1 MDKPA
6 RDALKKVVVKCRQL
20 LEAAVEDL
28 LEGEF
33 GIYKSGQVD
42 ADTAMGHLA
51 SDDLA
56 YREQLKVHLNHI
68 QAAGFR
74 ASEAVEQLIREVAFT
89 HLNRFCAYKIMEV
102 RKLIRESVGRGY
114 DSNNVK
120 FYLVEHPEDERL
132 FNEGKQDIAYRHFL
146 EWLGGTLSEEIGVLF
161 SPTDPA
167 NRLLPKQ
174 KVLDEVLEQLNSDE
188 LKEIWTEDETIG
200 WVYQY
205 FTPDE
210 MRRES
215 KKKHPGPPPNS
226 YELAFRN
233 QFFTPSYIVQF
244 LTDNTLGRT
253 WYEMRRG
260 ETVLT
265 ERCEYLVQRP
275 NELFLEEGEL
285 PSIPTETDTESA
297 DDSEEDL
304 LHQPVYILHRP
315 KKDPRELRVLD
326 PACGSGHFLL
336 YCFTLLQI
344 IYDEA
349 YDDPDLGPA
358 LQRDYPSQDDY
369 RKAVPGLILAHNLHG
384 IDIDLRAAQ
393 IAALALWLRAQ
404 RAFQEMGLKPK
415 NFPKITRSNF
425 ICAEPMPGEAEM
437 LEEFVAELPSE
448 ELRRLVREVFEKM
461 QLAGEAGS
469 LLKIED
475 EIRSFIKE
483 LQRPEQLTVFDQ
495 VDAPAQTAWE
505 QFEQQAI
512 DALRSYAEQASQNHR
527 LQRQL
532 FSEDAVQGFAF
543 IDICLKKFDVVLMN
557 PPFGDASLPS
567 KPYIEDTYGDTK
579 GDVYKTFVECFQD
592 RLVPCG
598 MLGIISNRT
607 GFFLKNSSD
616 WRERILLRRYRPLL
630 LADLGYGVLDAL
642 VETAAYVLRNISDNE
657 DQNLTLSIL
666 PDLKTIKLDK
676 DKAFSIPTYQKHRG
690 KLKRHQ
696 ATQELGRLQDNQ
708 YLRSIDGHYQRFAVN
723 YDVAKLAPKPTESSY
738 PALICLRLLADK
750 DKETVLKDILFDST
764 DHRFFVAHPTSFK
777 LVPEAPFCYWVSEEV
792 RQLFPKFSTFDS
804 KGRTAKQGLAT
815 ADDFQFVRAFWEVPK
830 AFIASPESHPSK
842 FEGSYCI
849 LDSRWLPF
857 VKGGEYSPFYL
868 DNHLLV
874 DWEFDGQ
881 KIKNFINQDTGKVKS
896 RPQNT
901 DFYFR
906 PGLTWSLRSAS
917 NFSPRILPAGCIF
930 SHKGPAAF
938 TDDFEI
944 LPALGILFSRPYQT
958 LVELS
963 LAAGNEISSGTASRS
978 YEVGI
983 IQKLPWPELSE
994 AEIQKLNSLIHKV
1007 LDQIRRR
1014 DQQQEAT
1021 KLFISPFIDREQ
1033 PIQSAVEVFQR
1044 IYDAK
1049 CCEILDAATE
1059 IESEVSNLLGVDLE
1073 KRVDVFGED
1082 AGTLCS
1088 LPDLKLDADFNEL
1101 YIQSIHDTIRDEI
1114 EESGGNR
1121 QIAVKSFY
1129 ASRRLEV
1136 LAQTL
1141 GTNPRNIAKV
1151 AAERKLIPKGLASE
1165 FAQTYL
1171 SYAVGCAFGRWDV
1184 RFATGERP
1192 KPELPDPFA
1201 PLPVYSPG
1209 MITPDTDLT
1218 NYPLTIDDDGILVD
1232 DPGHPD
1238 DIVGAVREVFELLWG
1253 DRYEA
1258 IEQEACEILEV
1269 KSLRDYF
1276 RKTAKTGTFMG
1287 DHIKRYTKSTK
1298 QHSKVPIYWLLQ
1310 SSRKSYGLWVY
1321 YHRLDSDLLFKA
1333 QKYVTTKLNLEN
1345 AELDKL
1351 LSQVAGLSGSQ
1362 LRDKEKE
1369 IEKQEVLV
1377 SEIESFFDKLKTV
1390 ADLNLEPDLNDGV
1403 LLNFAP
1409 LWELTPWEEPKKYWD
1424 NLIAGEYKWSSIS
1437 QQLRQRGMIHA

>member
-42 ADTAMGHLA
+42 ADDAMDHLSA
-51 SDDLA
+51 DDLA

-68 QAAGFR
+68 QAAEFK

-132 FNEGKQDIAYRHFL
+132 FNEGKQDVAYRHFL

-210 MRRES
+210 MRRKARNE
-215 KKKHPGPPPNS
+215 HPVPQNS

-233 QFFTPSYIVQF
+233 QFFTPRYIVQF

-260 ETVLT
+260 DTVLT
-265 ERCEYLVQRP
+265 KQCEYLVRRP
-275 NELFLEEGEL
+275 NEVFLDTGVLPPASMEE
-285 PSIPTETDTESA
+285 DA
-297 DDSEEDL
+297 DVSQESEENL
-304 LHQPVYILHRP
+304 LHQPFYILHRP
-315 KKDPRELRVLD
+315 KKDPRSLRVLD

-358 LQRDYPSQDDY
+358 LQRDYFNQDDY
-369 RKAVPGLILAHNLHG
+369 RKAIPGLILTHNLHG

-415 NFPKITRSNF
+415 DFPKITRSNF

-630 LADLGYGVLDAL
+630 LADLGYGVLDAM
-642 VETAAYVLRNISDNE
+642 VETAAYVLRNISQEENL
-657 DQNLTLSIL
+657 NLTFSIF
-666 PDLKTIKLDK
+666 PDLWTIRLDK
-676 DKAFSIPTYQKHRG
+676 DKAFSIPIYQNHRG
-690 KLKRHQ
+690 RLKRHQ
-696 ATQELGRLQDNQ
+696 ATQELDRLQESQ
-708 YLRSIDGHYQRFAVN
+708 FIRVVGGHYQRFRI
-723 YDVAKLAPKPTESSY
+723 SY
-738 PALICLRLLADK
+738 EKIKTIPATQIETYPIMMCFRLLADE
-750 DKETVLKDILFDST
+750 DKENGLTKALKDFSDSRVFYALPNSFSKVPNAPFAYWIS
-764 DHRFFVAHPTSFK
+764 DIVRDFFASLTSF
-777 LVPEAPFCYWVSEEV
+777 ESQDRNV
-792 RQLFPKFSTFDS
+792 RVGDHPGDGFRYLRLNWEIP
-804 KGRTAKQGLAT
+804 L
-815 ADDFQFVRAFWEVPK
+815 DD
-830 AFIASPESHPSK
+830 ES
-842 FEGSYCI
+842 
-849 LDSRWLPF
+849 LDWRPYQ
-857 VKGGEYSPFYL
+857 KGGEYCPYYFDIHLVADWDESRQTYRGFYGRAGRQ
-868 DNHLLV
+868 V
-874 DWEFDGQ
+874 E
-881 KIKNFINQDTGKVKS
+881 
-896 RPQNT
+896 RPSNYQ
-901 DFYFR
+901 YFFR
-906 PGLTWSLRSAS
+906 EGLTWPRRSTS
-917 NFSPRILPAGCIF
+917 GFSIRVLPSGCIF
-930 SHKGPAAF
+930 SDKGPAIFVNQDEKYSTLAILASQPYRKLI
-938 TDDFEI
+938 EI
-944 LPALGILFSRPYQT
+944 
-958 LVELS
+958 S
-963 LAAGNEISSGTASRS
+963 LAAGDEVKSGTASRS

-983 IQKLPWPELSE
+983 IQNLPWPQISQADVTMLNETGKKLVE
-994 AEIQKLNSLIHKV
+994 KVREKDTFNEIKK
-1007 LDQIRRR
+1007 
-1014 DQQQEAT
+1014 A
-1021 KLFISPFIDREQ
+1021 FIAPFIDKDKGVLEM
-1033 PIQSAVEVFQR
+1033 AVLFQR
-1044 IYDAK
+1044 NLEQES
-1049 CCEILDAATE
+1049 CEILDLAAE
-1059 IESEVSNLLGVDLE
+1059 ADIKVSGLLGVPSPSRE
-1073 KRVDVFGED
+1073 KVFGED
-1082 AGTLCS
+1082 AGTLCA
-1088 LPDLKLDADFNEL
+1088 LPDRSFSMDFNET
-1101 YIQSIHDTIRDEI
+1101 YCQSIHDTIREEI

-1136 LAQTL
+1136 LAKSL
-1141 GTNPRNIAKV
+1141 NSNPRNIAKE
-1151 AAERKLIPKGLASE
+1151 AAERNLIPDGLLVE
-1165 FAQTYL
+1165 FAKTYL
-1171 SYAVGCAFGRWDV
+1171 SYTIGCIFGRWDV
-1184 RFATGERP
+1184 RFATGDS
-1192 KPELPDPFA
+1192 PEPQLPDPFS
-1201 PLPVYSPG
+1201 PLGLFSPG
-1209 MITPDTDLT
+1209 MISPETDLSG
-1218 NYPLTIDDDGILVD
+1218 YPLKIDSDGIIVD
-1232 DPGHPD
+1232 EQGHPD
-1238 DIVGAVREVFELLWG
+1238 DLAMGIRRVFEIIWG
-1253 DRYEA
+1253 DRAES
-1258 IEQEACEILEV
+1258 IEKEICKILDIED
-1269 KSLRDYF
+1269 LRDYF
-1276 RKTAKTGTFMG
+1276 NKTSSGGFWD
-1287 DHIKRYTKSTK
+1287 DHIRRYSESRRKA
-1298 QHSKVPIYWLLQ
+1298 PIYWLLQ
-1310 SSRKSYGLWVY
+1310 SGKKSYALWLY
-1321 YHRLDSDLLFKA
+1321 YHRLDKDTLFKA
-1333 QKYVTTKLNLEN
+1333 QNQYVEPKLNLETKRLN
-1345 AELDKL
+1345 TLLNQKEGLTGSELK
-1351 LSQVAGLSGSQ
+1351 
-1362 LRDKEKE
+1362 RKEKE
-1369 IEKQEVLV
+1369 IEQQEELV
-1377 SEIESFFDKLKTV
+1377 TEIEDFLDKLKRV
-1390 ADLNLEPDLNDGV
+1390 ASLNLEPDLNDGV
-1403 LLNFAP
+1403 VLNIAP
-1409 LWELTPWEEPKKYWD
+1409 LWELVPWKEAKKYWND
-1424 NLIAGEYKWSSIS
+1424 LLAGKYEWSSIS
-1437 QQLRQRGMIHA
+1437 QQLRQQGMIHA